1 MRSFGRLPGWL
12 KLVVLT
18 TAFPAASHPQDGPAH
33 LERQQALSEVRQA
46 REAELAQ
53 VARLRWESDR
63 RRSAAHAVMPDTMYA
78 STPSAAAVELSCP
91 VAPGQDIRRVLQ
103 GLTSAYDLTSAALL
117 SQDWL
122 RSSGGGVFRS
132 RSLGGVVGASTGSGD
147 RAEPV
152 ARDAFSPAFASSTG
166 SGARVHLVPLFPAAS
181 DAALQGFVRV
191 INHSGDAGEAQVDA
205 IDDTGMSYGPLT
217 LSIDGQ
223 QTVHF
228 NSNDLEAGN
237 AAKGLTGS
245 TGVGEGDWRLTL
257 TSDLDLEVLSY
268 IRTRDGFLTAM
279 HDLAPVVDGMHRIAI
294 FNPGS
299 NTAQVSRLRLLNTGA
314 EEAQV
319 AITGTDDRGMSPG
332 GTVEVTVAAEA
343 AQTLTAADL
352 ESGGPGLTGA
362 LGDGAGKWR
371 LAVTSQGSIHALS
384 LLSSPT
390 GHLTNL
396 SSAPSTEV
404 DGMHAVSLFPAA
416 SDATLQGFVR
426 VINRTAETAEITI
439 TAHDETTWEYA
450 PLTLSLAGGQ
460 VAHFNSNDL
469 EQGNAGKGLTGSTGP
484 GEGDWRLALSSAT
497 DIDVLAY
504 IRTRDGFLTAMHDVA
519 PVSNTRHRVAI
530 FNPGSNTAQVS
541 RLRLVNEGDTAAE
554 VTITGIDDRGLSP
567 GYDVQLT
574 LPAGTART
582 LTAQELES
590 GGEGFVGALG
600 DGAGKWRL
608 EVTSGQ
614 PIRVL
619 SLLSSPTGHL
629 TNLSTAS
636 GRDVA
641 MQDTAEEVFGTLIS
655 PIVQSQCVNCHVQ
668 GGVSGT
674 TRLVFVTDADADHL
688 ATNFSVFETFL
699 EEVEDGAELI
709 LNKVQGVGHGG
720 GIQLAAGTEEFSDI
734 ERFLRLLE
742 GEEVGPVTITP
753 ANLFVGVKMASRR
766 NILRRAAIIFAGR
779 IPTEEEYASVRGA
792 DAQEFRTA
800 IRNLMQGPEF
810 HDFLIRASN
819 DRLLTDRDPE
829 VIGAAASDEFVDA
842 GVRLHSSELKR
853 QAQLT
858 VLAFQ
863 KPVRR

>member
-132 RSLGGVVGASTGSGD
+132 RPLGGVVGASTVSGD